1 MAGKT
6 AQIYTRMEPDLKKRA
21 LRILNEL
28 GISTTDA
35 IRIYFQQ
42 IVDSNGIPFEVSIAN
57 AKTRHAMNDAR
68 KGKDLTSYDS
78 PEEFFKANNIWGVG

>member
-21 LRILNEL
+21 LRILSKL

-42 IVDSNGIPFEVSIAN
+42 IVDSNGIPFDVKIPNS
-57 AKTRHAMNDAR
+57 KTRQAMDDAR
-68 KGKDLTSYDS
+68 EEKNLTSYDS
-78 PEEFFKANNIWGVG
+78 TEEYFNANKI